1 MMMLSTRPSAPA
13 RPKADRTAASSTR
26 LLALT
31 GAATLALTAC
41 SLGGSGGSGGAD
53 PTSGSTTSAVA
64 AGSCTGDGTLTVLTH
79 ESFVLP
85 DEAKAAFEEESG
97 CTLKLVTAGD
107 AGLLTNRLVLTKGS
121 PVADAV
127 FGIDNTFA
135 GRAVAEGVLEEYQ
148 PELPEGAADHALP
161 GEGSTVLTPI
171 DFGDV
176 CVNIDDTWFAK
187 EKVDPPVTL
196 DDLTKPEYQDLFVT
210 PGASSSSPGLAFLLG
225 TIGAKGEDGWQQY
238 WRDLVDNG
246 AKITSGW
253 SDAYGVDF
261 TAGEGQGDRPIVLSY
276 ASSPPFTV
284 PEGGDEPTTS
294 ALLDTC
300 FRQVEY
306 AGVVKGTEQPAGARA
321 FVDLML
327 DDDVQA
333 GIPESMYMY
342 PVSSAVELPE
352 EWARWAKTAEEPLTV
367 DPARI
372 EEQRATWLREW
383 TDITS

>member
-1 MMMLSTRPSAPA
+1 MTQLPTRPSLRA
-13 RPKADRTAASSTR
+13 RASR
-26 LLALT
+26 VLALT
-31 GAATLALTAC
+31 GATAVALTAC
-41 SLGGSGGSGGAD
+41 SLGGSDDTD
-53 PTSGSTTSAVA
+53 PTSGSTTSDAAAVE
-64 AGSCTGDGTLTVLTH
+64 AGSCTGDGALTVLTH
-79 ESFVLP
+79 ESFVLS
-85 DEAKAAFEEESG
+85 DEAKASFEKETG
-97 CTLKLVTAGD
+97 CTLKVVTAGD
-107 AGLLTNRLVLTKGS
+107 AGLLTNRLVLTKNS

-135 GRAVAEGVLEEYQ
+135 GRAVSEGVLEAYE

-161 GEGSTVLTPI
+161 GDGARVLVPV

-196 DDLTKPEYQDLFVT
+196 DDLTKPEYKDLFVT
-210 PGASSSSPGLAFLLG
+210 PGASSSSPGLAFLLA
-225 TIGAKGEDGWQQY
+225 TVAAKGDDGWQQY
-238 WRDLVDNG
+238 WRDLMDNG
-246 AKITSGW
+246 TKITSGW

-284 PEGGDEPTTS
+284 PEGGSKPTTS
-294 ALLDTC
+294 ALLETC

-306 AGVVKGTEQPAGARA
+306 AGVVKGTKQPAGARA

-327 DDDVQA
+327 SEDVQA

-342 PVSSAVELPE
+342 PASSAVELPE
-352 EWARWAKTAEEPLTV
+352 EWARWAKTAEQPLTV

-372 EEQRATWLREW
+372 EEQRETWLREW

>member
-1 MMMLSTRPSAPA
+1 MTNQ
-13 RPKADRTAASSTR
+13 STR
-26 LLALT
+26 LSPAARAPRVLALT
-31 GAATLALTAC
+31 GAAALALTAC
-41 SLGGSGGSGGAD
+41 SLGGSGGSD
-53 PTSGSTTSAVA
+53 PTSGSTSGSAAVE
-64 AGSCTGDGTLTVLTH
+64 AGRCTGDGALTVLTH

-85 DEAKAAFEEESG
+85 DEAKAAFEKESG

-135 GRAVAEGVLEEYQ
+135 GRAVAEGVLDEYQ
-148 PELPEGAADHALP
+148 PELPAGAADHALP
-161 GEGSTVLTPI
+161 GEGAKVLVPV

-187 EKVDPPVTL
+187 KKVDPPATL
-196 DDLTKPEYQDLFVT
+196 DDLTKREYKDLFVT
-210 PGASSSSPGLAFLLG
+210 PGASSSSPGLSFLLA
-225 TIGAKGEDGWQQY
+225 TVAAKGEDGWQQY
-238 WRDLVDNG
+238 WRDLMANG
-246 AKITSGW
+246 TKITSGW

-261 TAGEGQGDRPIVLSY
+261 TAGEGQGDRPVVLSY

-284 PEGGDEPTTS
+284 PEGGTEPTTS

-327 DDDVQA
+327 SDEVQA

-342 PVSSAVELPE
+342 PASSAVELPQ
-352 EWARWAKTAEEPLTV
+352 EWARWAKTAEQPLTV